1 METFQGL
8 FESQEKIGEHIKALV
23 ELSSA
28 SGLLD
33 NNQKAYIQNLAL
45 TYGVDSKTINFNVS
59 ESEATQALNAFTEHK
74 SKMSLLQD
82 LISVLYLDGKLTESE
97 RDLVISTGEKLNVLP
112 QKVNALLELNAEY
125 LDITKRLG
133 DLIMLE
139 EVTVEAS

>member
-8 FESQEKIGEHIKALV
+8 FESHEKIGKHINALV

-28 SGLLD
+28 NGLLD
-33 NNQKAYIQNLAL
+33 NNQKSYIQNLAL
-45 TYGVDSKTINFNVS
+45 AYGVDPKTINFNVS
-59 ESEATQALNAFTEHK
+59 ENETSQLLSAFTEHK

-97 RDLVISTGEKLNVLP
+97 RNLVSSIGENLNVLP

-125 LDITKRLG
+125 LDVTKRLG

-139 EVTVEAS
+139 GAN